1 MSAQNNVGFSLLAI
15 LCGAL
20 WVAFGSGILYSF
32 LPGFFELSTYSYLLG
47 GCALLGVVGATALVA
62 KKTWGLHVAAL
73 AAISYLIVFLANFY
87 STSVSWQLEDASI
100 ADAVYKALH
109 WRWRMVELDFQ
120 RERSWQAAAIF
131 FYEFAMPLLQ
141 LVVLFLSIRSLTY
154 HSTGPA
160 RKSAQA
166 GEFKR

>member
-1 MSAQNNVGFSLLAI
+1 MSAQKNVGFSLLAI

-32 LPGFFELSTYSYLLG
+32 LQGFELSTYSFILG

-62 KKTWGLHVAAL
+62 KKTWALHVAAL

-87 STSVSWQLEDASI
+87 STSVSWQLENASI
-100 ADAVYKALH
+100 ADAVYKALD
-109 WRWRMVELDFQ
+109 WRWRMVKLDFQ

-131 FYEFAMPLLQ
+131 FYEFAMPFLQ
-141 LVVLFLSIRSLTY
+141 LVVLCLSIRSLTY

-160 RKSAQA
+160 RKTAQA
-166 GEFKR
+166 GELKR